1 MSKGPISRALCGM
14 VCALLFICAFAPTRS
29 EAQLQKGGFDLRL
42 FRHAVDSKGL
52 ASVNGTDILG
62 HKSYSFGLILD
73 GAFRLVPYE
82 GFKNDNNKRPDQAER
97 THYLVDQV
105 FTGVLHFNYGLFNRV
120 VVGAQLP
127 IIVVGGPNVTAPG
140 DYNDPPRGGLDYQGL
155 GNIVLHAKYRI
166 LRMETAPVGLAAL
179 MQVSLPTGDSEKFA
193 GEPGVTLW
201 PSLAISYRPLRR
213 LRLNAEG
220 GYRLVTG
227 DGATVNFNR
236 RTAPALGSGSAT
248 MPMLISNG
256 DKVTYNDQATFGG
269 GFAARVAP
277 AVDILAEVY
286 GNYIVANKAK
296 DGGKS
301 LATEVLAGLKIF
313 VQENSYLLIA
323 GSCGNACMPLAGFNQ
338 PEWRG
343 ILGFIYEPS
352 IGDADGDGYKDD
364 VDACPHEP
372 EDFDDFEDAEGCPDP
387 DNDQDGI
394 LDIDDECP
402 LIPEDLDGDSDRD
415 GCPEGDNADR
425 DGDGILDAEDQC
437 PDDPEDLD
445 GFQDEDGCPDPD
457 NDKDGILDV
466 NDLCPNDPEDKDGF
480 QDKDGCPDPDNDHDR
495 ILDKSDSCPNDP
507 ETYNGFEDKDGCPD
521 KGSVIIEEN
530 QIVILEKIY
539 FETDSAEIQK
549 RSYPIIDAVAATLIG
564 NPQIQL
570 IEIQGHA
577 DERSSDEYN
586 IRLTRDRAAA
596 VLEALVQRGVE
607 RTRMRSGG
615 YGERC
620 PIDAAHNE
628 TAWEKNRRV
637 EFKIIQTEEGPTGIE
652 VACPAGLALVPKK

>member
-1 MSKGPISRALCGM
+1 L
-14 VCALLFICAFAPTRS
+14 
-29 EAQLQKGGFDLRL
+29 
-42 FRHAVDSKGL
+42 
-52 ASVNGTDILG
+52 
-62 HKSYSFGLILD
+62 
-73 GAFRLVPYE
+73 
-82 GFKNDNNKRPDQAER
+82 
-97 THYLVDQV
+97 
-105 FTGVLHFNYGLFNRV
+105 
-120 VVGAQLP
+120 
-127 IIVVGGPNVTAPG
+127 
-140 DYNDPPRGGLDYQGL
+140 
-155 GNIVLHAKYRI
+155 
-166 LRMETAPVGLAAL
+166 
-179 MQVSLPTGDSEKFA
+179 
-193 GEPGVTLW
+193 
-201 PSLAISYRPLRR
+201 
-213 LRLNAEG
+213 
-220 GYRLVTG
+220 
-227 DGATVNFNR
+227 
-236 RTAPALGSGSAT
+236 
-248 MPMLISNG
+248 
-256 DKVTYNDQATFGG
+256 
-269 GFAARVAP
+269 
-277 AVDILAEVY
+277 
-286 GNYIVANKAK
+286 
-296 DGGKS
+296 
-301 LATEVLAGLKIF
+301 LAGLKIF

-323 GSCGNACMPLAGFNQ
+323 GSCGNACMPLDGFNQ

-343 ILGFIYEPS
+343 ILGFIFEPS

-402 LIPEDLDGDSDRD
+402 LIPEDLDGDSDID
-415 GCPEGDNADR
+415 GCPEGNNADR
-425 DGDGILDAEDQC
+425 DGDGILDNEDQC

-445 GFQDEDGCPDPD
+445 GFQDQDGCPDPD

-480 QDKDGCPDPDNDHDR
+480 QDQDGCPDPDNDHDR

-507 ETYNGFEDKDGCPD
+507 ETYNGFQDKDGCPD
-521 KGSVIIEEN
+521 KGTVIIEEN

-564 NPQIQL
+564 NQQIQL

-620 PIDAAHNE
+620 PIDPAHND

-637 EFKIIQTEEGPTGIE
+637 EFKIIETEEGPTGVE
-652 VACPAGLALVPKK
+652 VVCPAGHALIPKK